1 MKVKYAEKSA
11 LKGTTGIDTSN
22 FSKKKNDLVKL
33 TLDVDS
39 LYIAKLETTLTDLS
53 KLSNV
58 VKDKFIKK
66 FVNDDLVNM
75 LVLMIQTNKIL
86 EKRLKMLI
94 ERYLIPVNLL

>member
-1 MKVKYAEKSA
+1 MKVKYAEKS
-11 LKGTTGIDTSN
+11 GIDTSN
-22 FSKKKNDLVKL
+22 FSRKTDLANL

-58 VKDKFIKK
+58 VKNKFIKK
-66 FVNDDLVNM
+66 FVNDDLANM
-75 LVLMIQTNKIL
+75 LVLMIQTNKIS

>member
-1 MKVKYAEKSA
+1 MKVKYAEKS
-11 LKGTTGIDTSN
+11 GIDISN
-22 FSKKKNDLVKL
+22 FSKKTDLANL
-33 TLDVDS
+33 ILDVDS

>member
-1 MKVKYAEKSA
+1 MKVKYAEKS
-11 LKGTTGIDTSN
+11 GIDISN
-22 FSKKKNDLVKL
+22 FSKKTDLANL
-33 TLDVDS
+33 ILDVDS

-58 VKDKFIKK
+58 VKNKFIKK
-66 FVNDDLVNM
+66 FVNDDLANM

>member
-1 MKVKYAEKSA
+1 MKVKYAEKSV

-22 FSKKKNDLVKL
+22 FSKKKTDLANL

>member
-1 MKVKYAEKSA
+1 MKVKYVEKS
-11 LKGTTGIDTSN
+11 GIDTSN
-22 FSKKKNDLVKL
+22 FSRKTDLANL

-58 VKDKFIKK
+58 VKNKFIKK
-66 FVNDDLVNM
+66 FVNDDLANM
-75 LVLMIQTNKIL
+75 LVLMIQTNKIS

>member
-1 MKVKYAEKSA
+1 MQKNQVSIYR
-11 LKGTTGIDTSN
+11 T
-22 FSKKKNDLVKL
+22 FQKKTDLANL
-33 TLDVDS
+33 ILDVDS

-58 VKDKFIKK
+58 VKNKFIKK
-66 FVNDDLVNM
+66 FVNDDLANM